1 MDETF
6 SVFNIFLSIATS
18 LGNALILVAL
28 HKVTSIHPP
37 TKQFFQSLA
46 VSDICV
52 GVIVQPLF
60 AIFLVSRITEV
71 KQDVLYYMYE
81 VSRASSWTLCAVS
94 VLTSTAIS
102 VDRLLALLLGLRY
115 GHVVTLRLVRVVII
129 CFWLIGAAG
138 GWTRMWRRVIA
149 LKVGSVVII
158 LSLVTSS
165 FSYTKIYLKLRH
177 QQFQVQNHVS
187 REPISNSGE
196 MHLNIA
202 RYKKTVSSIL
212 WVQLALLAC
221 YIPWGILALLF
232 VIGIENGEA
241 WIAAETVIYLN
252 SSLNPI
258 LYCWKIN
265 STASVNSVYRST

>member
-1 MDETF
+1 
-6 SVFNIFLSIATS
+6 
-18 LGNALILVAL
+18 
-28 HKVTSIHPP
+28 
-37 TKQFFQSLA
+37 
-46 VSDICV
+46 
-52 GVIVQPLF
+52 
-60 AIFLVSRITEV
+60 
-71 KQDVLYYMYE
+71 
-81 VSRASSWTLCAVS
+81 
-94 VLTSTAIS
+94 
-102 VDRLLALLLGLRY
+102 
-115 GHVVTLRLVRVVII
+115 
-129 CFWLIGAAG
+129 
-138 GWTRMWRRVIA
+138 MWRRDIA

-165 FSYTKIYLKLRH
+165 FSYSKIYLKLRH

-187 REPISNSGE
+187 REPILNTGE

-241 WIAAETVIYLN
+241 WMAAETVIYLN

-258 LYCWKIN
+258 LYFWKIREVRQAVKDIIRQLN
-265 STASVNSVYRST
+265 CICQ